1 LTSEDETKEQN
12 IGRVLEKQIGD
23 EMKESYIN
31 YAMSVIIGRALPDV
45 RDGLKPVHRR
55 ILYGMHAGGHTHDKT
70 FTKSARSVGE
80 VMGKFHPHGDQS
92 IYDTM
97 VRMAQDFSLRYP
109 LVDGQ
114 GNFGSID
121 GDPPAAMR
129 YTESRLDRLANS
141 LLSDIEKNTVDFQ
154 PNFDDS
160 EQEPSVLPAGM
171 PNLLLNGSDGI
182 AVGMATKIPPHN
194 LTEMTSAIRLHID
207 TILEQYLDSN
217 TPDIA
222 PEISVG
228 AYMEHLKGPDFP
240 TGATIYGI
248 DGIRDMYETGHG
260 KFHVRSDCEVE
271 ENGADKKIIVH
282 AIPYQVKKS
291 EMLEKIAKLVSNEHV
306 KGIRDIRD
314 ESSKEGIRVVI
325 EVKQNADPHAVL
337 NQLYKSSRLQ
347 ESYSANMM
355 GIINGQPVQ
364 LTLPVILHTWVRH
377 RESVVQRRT
386 QFELTKAQAR
396 IHLLQGLLIVAEH
409 GRDITDIIRDCE
421 DYAEVHERLAAK
433 YDMSEIQTKA
443 VYEMP
448 LGRLTRQSVGKL
460 EKEQGD
466 LEIAVN
472 RYKEILASRKEI
484 LTIVM
489 DELDDVT
496 NKHGDER
503 RTSIDPMPL
512 SMDREDLIEEKPI
525 VITLS
530 QENYLRHARIEEFRL
545 QNRAGTGLKG
555 VTTKDEDVPQSVH
568 ACFSKDRLLIFTDQ
582 GRVYGLRAWETPQ
595 ASRQARGRHVK
606 NLLEGF
612 RDEENIVA
620 ILPINKD
627 LLDNHD
633 GIYLMF
639 ATKNGRAKRTALSE
653 YVRINRN
660 GKYAIK
666 LVDDDALVAVRTFNS
681 GDEVVLISANG
692 MACRFY
698 GDEARSQGRVSQ
710 GVKGMSFKFGDD
722 RVAGMIVTN
731 NADTQILTVSRH
743 GMGKRTRMGT
753 AEKIPDLDSK
763 GVQKTDKHDE
773 PKMKTDGYRRT
784 KRGAKGVKT
793 MMMDDN
799 DEIVTVRHIPDLDD
813 QLFLLAESGMMIR
826 IRASQTKETTGRVTR
841 GTRLMEL
848 RARNDDGKR
857 GEEYS
862 DKIIGVARL
871 PAALLDDESNESET
885 DDIIS
890 SEEE

>member
-1 LTSEDETKEQN
+1 MTSEDEVREIN
-12 IGRVLEKQIGD
+12 IGRVIEHQIGE

-80 VMGKFHPHGDQS
+80 VMGKFHPHGDSS

-141 LLSDIEKNTVDFQ
+141 LLADIEKNTVDFQ

-160 EQEPSVLPAGM
+160 ENEPSVLPAGM

-194 LTEMTSAIRLHID
+194 LNEMTEAIKMHIGV
-207 TILEQYLDSN
+207 ILETELDSKN
-217 TPDIA
+217 PGKP
-222 PEISVG
+222 PEIGVG
-228 AYMEHLKGPDFP
+228 EYMKLIQGPDFP

-260 KFHVRSDCEVE
+260 KFHVRSDCLVE
-271 ENGADKKIIVH
+271 ENGADKRIIVN
-282 AIPYQVKKS
+282 AIPYQVKKA
-291 EMLEKIAKLVSNEHV
+291 EMLEKIAKLVSSEQV

-364 LTLPVILHTWVRH
+364 LTLSIILHTWVRH
-377 RESVVQRRT
+377 REGVIERRT
-386 QFELTKAQAR
+386 QFELAKAEAR
-396 IHLLQGLLIVAEH
+396 IHLLEGLLIVAQH

-421 DYAEVHERLAAK
+421 DYAEVHKRLADK
-433 YDMSEIQTKA
+433 YGMSEIQTKA

-448 LGRLTRQSVGKL
+448 LGRLTKQSVGKL
-460 EKEQGD
+460 EKEQGE
-466 LEIAVN
+466 LAISVK
-472 RYKEILASRKEI
+472 RYNEILASRTEI

-489 DELDDVT
+489 DELQDIT
-496 NKHGDER
+496 NRHGDTR
-503 RTSIDPMPL
+503 RTHIDPMPL

-525 VITLS
+525 VISLS
-530 QENYLRHARIEEFRL
+530 QENYLRHTPIEAFRL

-582 GRVYGLRAWETPQ
+582 GRVYGLRAWETPET
-595 ASRQARGRHVK
+595 SRQAKGRHVK

-612 RDEENIVA
+612 RDEENVVA
-620 ILPINKD
+620 ILPVNREM
-627 LLDNHD
+627 LENHE

-653 YVRINRN
+653 YAKINRN

-666 LVDDDALVAVRTFNS
+666 LVDDDALVAVRTFRT
-681 GDEVVLISANG
+681 GEEVVFISAKG
-692 MACRFY
+692 RACRFF

-710 GVKGMSFKFGDD
+710 GVKGMSFKHEGD

-731 NADTQILTVSRH
+731 NPDTYILTVSRH
-743 GMGKRTRMGT
+743 GMGKRTKMGT
-753 AEKIPDLDSK
+753 AQKIPDLDTE
-763 GVQKTDKHDE
+763 GVQKVDKHDE

-793 MMMDDN
+793 MLIDDE

-813 QLFLLAESGMMIR
+813 QLFLLAQSGMMIR

-848 RARNDDGKR
+848 RERDKDGKR
-857 GEEYS
+857 GNKFS
-862 DKIIGVARL
+862 DEIIGVARL
-871 PAALLDDESNESET
+871 PAELLDDEENEVL
-885 DDIIS
+885 DDVIG